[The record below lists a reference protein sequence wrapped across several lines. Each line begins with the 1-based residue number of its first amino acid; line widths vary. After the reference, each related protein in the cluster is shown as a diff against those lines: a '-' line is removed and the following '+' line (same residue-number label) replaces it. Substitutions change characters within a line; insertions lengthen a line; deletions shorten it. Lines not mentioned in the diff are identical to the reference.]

1 MKIYRIPMVP
11 GPVSVSREVLE
22 AGQENFGSADLEKEY
37 IELYKAT
44 EKSLRKIMQTKNSV
58 VIQTGEGMLALWSA
72 LKSCLL
78 PGDKVLV
85 FRLRYGGNGGGYRL

>member
-44 EKSLRKIMQTKNSV
+44 ENRCVKSCRRKIVSLYKPV
-58 VIQTGEGMLALWSA
+58 KGCWRFG
-72 LKSCLL
+72 
-78 PGDKVLV
+78 VL
-85 FRLRYGGNGGGYRL
+85 

>member
-37 IELYKAT
+37 IDLYKAT

-58 VIQTGEGMLALWSA
+58 VIQT
-72 LKSCLL
+72 
-78 PGDKVLV
+78 DRT

>member
-37 IELYKAT
+37 IDLYKAT
-44 EKSLRKIMQTKNSV
+44 
-58 VIQTGEGMLALWSA
+58 
-72 LKSCLL
+72 
-78 PGDKVLV
+78 
-85 FRLRYGGNGGGYRL
+85 

>member
-44 EKSLRKIMQTKNSV
+44 EKSLRKIMQTKIVSLYKPV
-58 VIQTGEGMLALWSA
+58 KGCWRFG
-72 LKSCLL
+72 
-78 PGDKVLV
+78 VL
-85 FRLRYGGNGGGYRL
+85 

>member
-44 EKSLRKIMQTKNSV
+44 ENRCVNHADEK
-58 VIQTGEGMLALWSA
+58 
-72 LKSCLL
+72 
-78 PGDKVLV
+78 
-85 FRLRYGGNGGGYRL
+85 